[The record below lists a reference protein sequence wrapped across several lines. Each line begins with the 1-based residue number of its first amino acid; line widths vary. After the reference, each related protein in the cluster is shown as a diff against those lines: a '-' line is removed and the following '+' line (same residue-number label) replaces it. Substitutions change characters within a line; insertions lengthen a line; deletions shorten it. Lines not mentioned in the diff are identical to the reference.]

1 MPMTRLRVMKDIW
14 LISFVR
20 KNCQDRCKLLYML
33 GLSIRIIRGLGNEE
47 LDMDRIEPPAIWW
60 FFIYA

>member
-1 MPMTRLRVMKDIW
+1 ML
-14 LISFVR
+14 

-33 GLSIRIIRGLGNEE
+33 GLSIRIIRGLDHEE
-47 LDMDRIEPPAIWW
+47 LDMNRIEPPAIWW

>member
-1 MPMTRLRVMKDIW
+1 
-14 LISFVR
+14 
-20 KNCQDRCKLLYML
+20 ML

-60 FFIYA
+60 FFVLCIKAV